1 MKCVFLDFDGVF
13 NTTKMYNN
21 SMYINGYG
29 FNLHFNIKHIEDF
42 VKIFLYCREHNIKIC
57 MTSSNSLNKSKEDW
71 ENFILKIFRIPIPNV
86 IIGIDSRQDRDRGLF
101 IEDFIVD
108 NNIKK
113 YLIVDDDIRD
123 IQPYHKSKNILHI
136 NKEYGITIID
146 MLKIKNYFEN

>member
-1 MKCVFLDFDGVF
+1 
-13 NTTKMYNN
+13 
-21 SMYINGYG
+21 
-29 FNLHFNIKHIEDF
+29 
-42 VKIFLYCREHNIKIC
+42 

-86 IIGIDSRQDRDRGLF
+86 IIGVDNRQDRDRGLF

-113 YLIVDDDIRD
+113 YLIIDDDIRD

-136 NKEYGITIID
+136 NKEYGMTIID
-146 MLKIKNYFEN
+146 VLKIKDYFEN